1 MRDARVFY
9 KKKEA
14 GRLTQLDDGSFVF
27 RYLDQW
33 FDESSKPAV
42 SLTLAKTQQ
51 EYRSDF
57 LFPCFY
63 NMLPEGSNKQT
74 VCFENRLDLEDHF
87 GILLTTA
94 RHDTIGAIQILKVES
109 NG

>member
-1 MRDARVFY
+1 MREAKVFY
-9 KKKEA
+9 KKEEA

-33 FDESSKPAV
+33 FEDGSKPAI
-42 SLTLAKTQQ
+42 SLTLPKKQR

-57 LFPCFY
+57 LFPFFY

-74 VCFENRLDLEDHF
+74 VCFQNRLDLDDLF

-94 RHDTIGAIQILKVES
+94 RHDAIGAIQILKIES
-109 NG
+109 DE